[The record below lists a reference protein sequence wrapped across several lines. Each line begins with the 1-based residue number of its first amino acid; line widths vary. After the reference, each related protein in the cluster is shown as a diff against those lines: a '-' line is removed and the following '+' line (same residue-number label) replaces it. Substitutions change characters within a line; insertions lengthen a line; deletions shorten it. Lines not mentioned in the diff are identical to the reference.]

1 MPSDDQVDSPE
12 ELLLALRRGE
22 HEALAGLYRRYASLV
37 HTLALRG
44 VGDHHEAEEITQR
57 VFVGAWRGRHTID
70 PGRGSAGAWL
80 VGITRNA
87 IVDQLAQ
94 RARSTRNL
102 RAVSNDP
109 LPRTRA
115 VALDAHVTDRV
126 LLAHALAELGEPRA
140 SVLRLAFADDLTH
153 EQIART
159 LGLPLGTVKS
169 HVRRGLLRLRD
180 SLEGVGR
187 DASER

>member
-1 MPSDDQVDSPE
+1 VASSEDV
-12 ELLLALRRGE
+12 LLDLRRGE
-22 HEALAGLYRRYASLV
+22 HEALAELYRRHASLV
-37 HTLALRG
+37 HTLALRA
-44 VGDHHEAEEITQR
+44 VRDHHDAEEITQR
-57 VFVGAWRGRHTID
+57 VFVSAWRGRHTID
-70 PGRGSAGAWL
+70 PARGSAGAWL

-87 IVDQLAQ
+87 IADLLAQ

-102 RAVSNDP
+102 HAVSDDP
-109 LPRTRA
+109 LPRART

-140 SVLRLAFADDLTH
+140 SVLRMAFADDLTH
-153 EQIART
+153 EQIARS

-169 HVRRGLLRLRD
+169 HVRRGLLRLRN
-180 SLEGVGR
+180 SIEGVGR